1 MVSGHLQEKNGM
13 YHAVLSFKDEH
24 GKRKTKWVSTELPT
38 KGNKKK
44 AEQKLAEIRRDF
56 VPPKQLTRDAQ
67 QMFSDYMLE
76 WLQSMKPN
84 IENVTFAGYTRS
96 VKNVIVPYF
105 EPLEIPL
112 KDLKASDIQRFYN
125 HELQTVSAKTVQ
137 RYHANIHKALKDAVR
152 MDIIVSNPAEKV
164 TRPKASK
171 FVGSFYDSEEINQ
184 LFELSKGTRLELPIR
199 FGAFYGLRRA
209 EIVGLRWS
217 AIDFRQNTISIR
229 HTVNSYKLDGK
240 KVIEAKDRAK
250 TKSSMRTLPLVPMF
264 RTYLL
269 EKKKQQEEY
278 RRLCGNSY
286 CKAYL
291 DYLYVDE
298 LGHLIEPFYITSAF
312 PKFLEKHGLR
322 RIRFHDLR
330 HSCASLLIANNV
342 PMKQIQEWL
351 GHSDF
356 STTANI
362 YAHLD
367 YNSKL
372 SSASALMAGLGFS
385 EETP

>member
-1 MVSGHLQEKNGM
+1 
-13 YHAVLSFKDEH
+13 
-24 GKRKTKWVSTELPT
+24 
-38 KGNKKK
+38 
-44 AEQKLAEIRRDF
+44 
-56 VPPKQLTRDAQ
+56 
-67 QMFSDYMLE
+67 MFSDYMLE

-84 IENVTFAGYTRS
+84 IENITFAGYTRA

-105 EPLEIPL
+105 EPLGIAL

-125 HELQTVSAKTVQ
+125 HELQKVSAKTLQ

-164 TRPKASK
+164 TRPKAQK
-171 FVGSFYDSEEINQ
+171 FVGSFYHSEEINQ
-184 LFELSKGTRLELPIR
+184 LFEFSKGTCLEMPIL

-209 EIVGLRWS
+209 EIVGLWWT

-229 HTVNSYKLDGK
+229 HTVNSYKLEGK
-240 KVIEAKDRAK
+240 KMVEAKDRAK
-250 TKSSMRTLPLVPMF
+250 TKSSMRTLPLVPVF
-264 RTYLL
+264 RDYLL
-269 EKKKQQEEY
+269 QLKKKQEEY

-286 CKAYL
+286 CKDYL

-298 LGHLIEPFYITSAF
+298 LGRLIEPNYITHTF
-312 PKFLEKHGLR
+312 PSFLKKHELR
-322 RIRFHDLR
+322 KIRFHDLR
-330 HSCASLLIANNV
+330 HSCASLLLANNV

-372 SSASALMAGLGFS
+372 SSASALMAVLGFS
-385 EETP
+385 ESTE

>member
-1 MVSGHLQEKNGM
+1 MVSGHLQEKNGNF
-13 YHAVLSFKDEH
+13 HAVLSFKDEH
-24 GKRKTKWVSTELPT
+24 GKRKTKWVSTELPI

-44 AEQKLAEIRRDF
+44 AELKLAEIRKAF
-56 VPPKQLTRDAQ
+56 VPPKQLTRDAE

-84 IENVTFAGYTRS
+84 IENITFAGYTRAI
-96 VKNVIVPYF
+96 KNVIVPYF
-105 EPLEIPL
+105 EPLGIAL

-125 HELQTVSAKTVQ
+125 HELQKVSAKTVQ

-164 TRPKASK
+164 TRPKAQK

-184 LFELSKGTRLELPIR
+184 LFELSKGTRLELPIL

-209 EIVGLRWS
+209 EIVGLRWT

-240 KVIEAKDRAK
+240 KVVEAKDRAK
-250 TKSSMRTLPLVPMF
+250 TKSSMRTLPLVPVF
-264 RTYLL
+264 RDYLL
-269 EKKKQQEEY
+269 QLKKKQEEY

-286 CKAYL
+286 CKDYL

-298 LGHLIEPFYITSAF
+298 LGHLIEPNYITHTF
-312 PKFLEKHGLR
+312 PSFLEKHELR
-322 RIRFHDLR
+322 KIRFHDLR
-330 HSCASLLIANNV
+330 HSCASLLLANNV

-367 YNSKL
+367 YNFKL

-385 EETP
+385 ESAE